1 MNLKRLKFIFLALCI
16 PWLAQAEKPN
26 VLLILVDDLKP
37 AMGCYG
43 DTMAKTPHMDALAK
57 RGMRFDLAY
66 CNQAVCAPSRFT
78 LMLGSH
84 STSTG
89 LYGLGSQLRQVVPK
103 AVTMPQYFAKHGY
116 RTESLGKV
124 FHIGHGNKGD
134 PQSFSVPH
142 FHDKVIEYLDPASTD
157 GGKLTREEALFTNQK
172 LGQIRSLPRG
182 AAFESPAVDDADYAD
197 GRVAEETIRRLEA
210 AKERQGMIEGKI
222 KELEATLATVQILG
236 PGSNAVRQRS
246 ALGTRVTLKDVA
258 SGKNIVYT
266 LVDVREADAA
276 AGKISTQSPVGQAIL
291 DRVVGDEVTVNVPR
305 GTVHYQVKKISG

>member
-1 MNLKRLKFIFLALCI
+1 MNLKRQKIIFLTLCI

-43 DTMAKTPHMDALAK
+43 DVTARTPHMDALAK

-66 CNQAVCAPSRFT
+66 CNQAVCAPARFT

-89 LYGLGSQLRQVVPK
+89 LYGLGSQLRQVVPQ

-124 FHIGHGNKGD
+124 FHIGHGNNGD
-134 PQSFSVPH
+134 PKSFGVPH
-142 FHDKVIEYLDPASTD
+142 FHDKVIEYLDPRSTD

-182 AAFESPAVDDADYAD
+182 AAFEAPVANDADYAD
-197 GRVAEETIRRLEA
+197 GRVAAETIRRLEA
-210 AKERQGMIEGKI
+210 AKVRR
-222 KELEATLATVQILG
+222 ATRHDNDLTMEMKQIL
-236 PGSNAVRQRS
+236 NF
-246 ALGTRVTLKDVA
+246 
-258 SGKNIVYT
+258 
-266 LVDVREADAA
+266 
-276 AGKISTQSPVGQAIL
+276 
-291 DRVVGDEVTVNVPR
+291 
-305 GTVHYQVKKISG
+305 H